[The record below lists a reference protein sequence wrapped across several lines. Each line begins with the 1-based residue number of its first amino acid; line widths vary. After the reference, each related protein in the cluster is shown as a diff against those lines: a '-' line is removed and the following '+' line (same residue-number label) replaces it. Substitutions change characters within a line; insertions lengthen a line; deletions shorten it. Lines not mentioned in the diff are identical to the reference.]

1 MATATQHNE
10 ANHDLQVEGN
20 NSGADQNSNLEETLS
35 SPAVEQNG
43 HAKQMQNDATTI
55 NVNNTSATTGPAPSA
70 TDEPPS
76 EKPKPVTPADK
87 SYSSFSYSQKL
98 LITLMA
104 SWAAFF
110 SPLSANIYYPI
121 FNILADDFK
130 VSNTLINL
138 TVTVY
143 MVIKR

>member
-1 MATATQHNE
+1 MATATQRNE
-10 ANHDLQVEGN
+10 PNHDFQVEGN
-20 NSGADQNSNLEETLS
+20 NSGADKSSKLEETLS
-35 SPAVEQNG
+35 SPTVKQNG
-43 HAKQMQNDATTI
+43 HEKQTQNDATTI
-55 NVNNTSATTGPAPSA
+55 DINNTGATTAPAPSA
-70 TDEPPS
+70 IDEPPS
-76 EKPKPVTPADK
+76 EKTKPVTPADK
-87 SYSSFSYSQKL
+87 SYSSFSYGQKI
-98 LITLMA
+98 LITIMA

-143 MVIKR
+143 MVSKS